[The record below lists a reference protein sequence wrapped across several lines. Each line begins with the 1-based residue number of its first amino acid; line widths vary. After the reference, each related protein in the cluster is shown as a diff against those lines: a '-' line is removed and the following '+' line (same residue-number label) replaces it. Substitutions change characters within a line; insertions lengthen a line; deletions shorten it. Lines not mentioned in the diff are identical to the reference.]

1 MKVKGV
7 AFDLEGTLINVEEA
21 HHKGHLK
28 AAEEVGVSLTFD
40 EAVERV
46 PCFIGGPDTRIVE
59 GIWELSDKQKPVSFI
74 AQRDKYHYQKF
85 LKELTIKLRPGSEK
99 IIKWLKKNNY
109 QISIGSLTPADQAMY
124 LIERAGLLEY
134 ISKDCIVM
142 KEDVPELKPAPYVYL
157 ETAKRMGI
165 DCSEQIVFEDSPQG
179 VSAAAKAGALV
190 VIGMPAYNDERIITL
205 LKEEGV
211 GEIFYDW
218 HSVNI
223 EEIIKLV
230 ENKQ

>member
-28 AAEEVGVSLTFD
+28 AAQEVGVDLTFD
-40 EAVERV
+40 EAVDKV

-59 GIWELSDKQKPVSFI
+59 GIWELSDKQKSISFI
-74 AQRDKYHYQKF
+74 AEKDKYYYQKF
-85 LKELTIKLRPGSEK
+85 LKELEIKLRPGSEK

-109 QISIGSLTPADQAMY
+109 KMAVGSLTPADQAMY
-124 LIERAGLLEY
+124 LIENSGLLEY
-134 ISKDCIVM
+134 IPRDCIVM

-157 ETAKRMGI
+157 ETAKKMGI

-179 VSAAAKAGALV
+179 VSAAVKTGAPV
-190 VIGMPAYNDERIITL
+190 VVGMPAYNDDRIIML

-211 GEIFYDW
+211 EEIFYDW
-218 HSVNI
+218 HSVKI
-223 EEIIKLV
+223 EEIIKLA
-230 ENKQ
+230 ENK